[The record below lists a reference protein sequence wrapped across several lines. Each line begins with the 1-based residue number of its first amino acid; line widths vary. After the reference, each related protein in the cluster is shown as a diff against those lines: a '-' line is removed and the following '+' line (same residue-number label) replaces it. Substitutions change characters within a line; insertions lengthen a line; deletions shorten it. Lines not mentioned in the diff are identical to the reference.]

1 MGTNYLG
8 KTPLR
13 ERKVL
18 RPGRNFLLL
27 VSAIKKTL
35 IHNKNR
41 PLAHKRLYASS
52 MAFKTILAL
61 VPALAIAMA
70 LLSGQAFAEKRGVIL
85 DKIVDVIYPVEDLE
99 HDPTARNLQISDL
112 LVHDGANP
120 ARGQFPFAIAN
131 HACRTLDKGP
141 SWAHSER
148 V

>member
-70 LLSGQAFAEKRGVIL
+70 LLSGQAFTEKGERSSTKSWTSSIRS
-85 DKIVDVIYPVEDLE
+85 KIWNTTP
-99 HDPTARNLQISDL
+99 R
-112 LVHDGANP
+112 
-120 ARGQFPFAIAN
+120 
-131 HACRTLDKGP
+131 
-141 SWAHSER
+141 
-148 V
+148 